1 MKRKFGLSIFLMLLV
16 VAALSVTVPVSAKT
30 YSENGAWKRKIG
42 KTTWYFDVND
52 YTSRDPGSKYY
63 GVVYIF
69 KGTKNYNKFNFCVHA
84 EYTKLG
90 ANKYQIK
97 YKGGKIRFTV
107 SAKSIKLQQ
116 KSGKVKGVK
125 LNGKFKL
132 VKRHYA

>member
-1 MKRKFGLSIFLMLLV
+1 MKRKYGLAIFLMLLV
-16 VAALSVTVPVSAKT
+16 VTALSVSVPVSAKT

-52 YTSRDPGSKYY
+52 YTSMEPGSKYY

-90 ANKYQIK
+90 TNKYQIK

>member
-1 MKRKFGLSIFLMLLV
+1 M
-16 VAALSVTVPVSAKT
+16 AALSAAVPVSAKN

-52 YTSRDPGSKYY
+52 YTSREPGSKYY

-69 KGTKNYNKFNFCVHA
+69 KGKKNYNNRNFCVYA

-90 ANKYQIK
+90 ADKYQIK

-107 SAKSIKLQQ
+107 SANSIKLQQ
-116 KSGKVKGVK
+116 KSGKVKGAK
-125 LNGKFKL
+125 LKGKFKL
-132 VKRHYA
+132 VTRHYA